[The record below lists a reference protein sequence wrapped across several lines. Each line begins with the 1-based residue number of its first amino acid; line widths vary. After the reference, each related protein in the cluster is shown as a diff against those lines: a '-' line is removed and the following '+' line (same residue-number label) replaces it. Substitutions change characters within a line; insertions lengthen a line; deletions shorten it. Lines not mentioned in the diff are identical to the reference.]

1 MYKIVIDEERGC
13 IMGMR
18 EGGMK
23 SLDTAC
29 VLNVPQSI
37 VSTILT
43 KKKVGGSVKSQC
55 GRHRKSSDRDASVG
69 TLY

>member
-1 MYKIVIDEERGC
+1 V
-13 IMGMR
+13 GMR
-18 EGGMK
+18 EGGTK
-23 SLDTAC
+23 SIDIAC

-43 KKKVGGSVKSQC
+43 NWKVEGSVKSQC

>member
-1 MYKIVIDEERGC
+1 
-13 IMGMR
+13 MGMR

-23 SLDTAC
+23 CLDIAC

-43 KKKVGGSVKSQC
+43 NWKVEGSVKSLKSQC
-55 GRHRKSSDRDASVG
+55 GRHWKSSDRDARV
-69 TLY
+69 LAR